1 MRDFL
6 EDSKDIIDSLAEASK
21 ARRQLDKLRK
31 DKESKEFMR
40 LSKQTIKGDF
50 FDAEKEIRALYNLA
64 KNGTDYNRKRMQDLI
79 KKLQKIDKSA
89 ALYSDRKSV
98 PKNYQ

>member
-6 EDSKDIIDSLAEASK
+6 KDSKDIIDNLAEASK
-21 ARRQLDKLRK
+21 ARKQLDKLRK

-40 LSKQTIKGDF
+40 LSKKIIGNEF
-50 FDAEKEIRALYNLA
+50 FTAEREMRALYSLA
-64 KNGTDYNRKRMQDLI
+64 KNGTDYNRERMQALI

-89 ALYSDRKSV
+89 ALYSDRKDV
-98 PKNYQ
+98 PKLFQ

>member
-1 MRDFL
+1 MRKFL

-21 ARRQLDKLRK
+21 ARRQLDK
-31 DKESKEFMR
+31 ESKEFMR
-40 LSKQTIKGDF
+40 LSKQTVKGDF
-50 FDAEKEIRALYNLA
+50 FDVEKEIRALYNLA